1 MTTNRTINQ
10 LCLRLRILLKE
21 AVKRNRTQGILFSG
35 GLDTSI
41 LAVFGSKLVKL
52 KAFTIALQGAPAPD
66 IKYAILMANNL
77 QLEHIIH
84 FFDRSELYDAI
95 RRVIE
100 LRGSFDPMEVRN
112 SVTIHIGLKR
122 AREEGVKTIM
132 TGDGCDEL
140 FAGYSFL
147 FDLEREPLKLA
158 LRKLWSGMSFS
169 SVPLAKALGVEVKL
183 PYFDPDLMSFAKKL
197 DSRYKIR
204 EVGGRRRGKWI
215 LRKAFEGI
223 LPEEVLWRAKMP
235 IEQGSGTSTLPE
247 LFDKEI
253 SNTMFEEKRRK
264 YLESDKV
271 VIRDKEQL
279 FYYDEYRSSIGIP
292 HTINPKG
299 KICPQCNSNVV
310 ERANYCRICGGY
322 PI

>member
-1 MTTNRTINQ
+1 
-10 LCLRLRILLKE
+10 LKE
-21 AVKRNRTQGILFSG
+21 AVKRNLTQGILFSG

-41 LAVFGSKLVKL
+41 LAVAASKLVKL

-77 QLEHIIH
+77 KLEHIIH
-84 FFDRSELYDAI
+84 FFDRSELSDAI

-215 LRKAFEGI
+215 LRKAFVGI

-235 IEQGSGTSTLPE
+235 IEEGSGTSTLPD

-253 SNTMFEEKRRK
+253 SNVEFEEKRSK
-264 YLESDKV
+264 YLEKDRV
-271 VIRDKEQL
+271 TIRDKEQL
-279 FYYDEYRSSIGIP
+279 VYYEVYRSAIGVP
-292 HTINPKG
+292 HPTYLKG
-299 KICPQCNSNVV
+299 KLCPQCNSNLT
-310 ERANYCRICGGY
+310 EKFTYCRTCGAY